1 MKKAFLLLVILSL
14 SSCLSKK
21 GKLTF
26 YIENGSRVD
35 TVVNIKV
42 LINQNV
48 KIDSVFKYSTITPNY
63 DTFIVEEILKDSI
76 SIKGITSTGAVKEF
90 KIKFDKNAY
99 IFLHYAHDSIMT
111 KKEQLGVEKMKKEIP
126 NYDPT
131 QYLDKKAL
139 TEKVQYVEP
148 VLY

>member
-1 MKKAFLLLVILSL
+1 MKKTFLLLIILSL

-26 YIENGSRVD
+26 YIENGSKVD

-42 LINQNV
+42 LINENM
-48 KIDSVFKYSTITPNY
+48 KIDTVFKYSSITPNY
-63 DTFIVEEILKDSI
+63 DTFIVDEILKDSI
-76 SIKGITSTGAVKEF
+76 SIKGITSTGAIREF
-90 KIKFDKNAY
+90 KIKFNQNAY

-111 KKEQLGVEKMKKEIP
+111 KKEQLGVEKMKKAIP
-126 NYDPT
+126 HYDPM

-139 TEKVQYVEP
+139 TEKVLYVEP